1 MIDIEESVG
10 SVKIFIPKR
19 EDINLSRLYNDD
31 FLGLFKFNQ
40 KKQYRNTLE
49 RGAKQTGGAKKVR
62 ILKEIQNYIL
72 NFLSK
77 SASTKK
83 SLVEYLEDNDDVVL
97 TIEKDNAN
105 AFVSLSS
112 LERSENNN
120 EYLCYENT
128 NITYAML
135 FDLLSDLDIQLSY
148 MNNLNIGVSVVNLE
162 NIYRINGRYVLLDS
176 ENIIAIDYEN
186 NKNEESM
193 KRVERKKELVK
204 KLTKKEEIEEYVEDL
219 M

>member
-186 NKNEESM
+186 NKNEERNNR
-193 KRVERKKELVK
+193 KERKRELVK

>member
-77 SASTKK
+77 SASIKK

-105 AFVSLSS
+105 AFMSLSS

-135 FDLLSDLDIQLSY
+135 FDLLSDLDMQLSY

-186 NKNEESM
+186 NKNEYNM
-193 KRVERKKELVK
+193 KRVERKIELVK
-204 KLTKKEEIEEYVEDL
+204 KLTKKEEIEDYVEDL